1 MQSLWI
7 SSSQPHSYFYGIDPP
22 ALWPQPLK
30 VARVKTNFSAWLIT
44 EQLQKLNRS
53 FTHDGFFS
61 DHFLQ
66 QLHGEH
72 RLLSPDDGNSS
83 GAMERVL

>member
-1 MQSLWI
+1 
-7 SSSQPHSYFYGIDPP
+7 
-22 ALWPQPLK
+22 
-30 VARVKTNFSAWLIT
+30 VARVKTNFSSWLIT
-44 EQLQKLNRS
+44 EQSQKLNRS
-53 FTHDGFFS
+53 FTRAGFFR

-83 GAMERVL
+83 GDTAREFYKIFSL